1 MSLGI
6 LIALGILAATFMIFK
21 IGDVFSP
28 WFITVIIWFGILL
41 MFQFDTL
48 LYPLGDRFYTS
59 IMLWVPIFCTASML
73 TYYALPS
80 GVSDREQKKM
90 ESIDINSTIFNVL
103 FYLSLVMTPLYL
115 YRIMQTIM
123 MFDTADMLYHLRV
136 LAVHGEESYGI
147 LNYTYVINM
156 SLLAVGIWHYP
167 KIPLWKLLAIY
178 FVCSISAFA
187 IMEKGMIFYFLAATV
202 FVLYEKR
209 VIKMRTILIWGVVIV
224 VLFFLMNMARD
235 SSGLDEDERM
245 TFLDFLAIY
254 ILSPSVAYERI
265 SEDMSGQWGTNT
277 FYTIYLFLNRFGFN
291 FEQAAKLQGFVW
303 VPLPTNVYTI
313 FQPFYQD
320 FGQKGVAMF
329 ALLYGTASGWVYRL
343 FRNGS
348 RYGRCI
354 YIYFVYVLL
363 LQFFQDNLLQSSVIV
378 LQYLFFVWLMTQQKY
393 FINWRA
399 R

>member
-123 MFDTADMLYHLRV
+123 MFDTADMLYNLRV

-235 SSGLDEDERM
+235 SSGLDEDDRM

-320 FGQKGVAMF
+320 FGQKGVAMI

>member
-123 MFDTADMLYHLRV
+123 MFDTADMLYNLRV

-235 SSGLDEDERM
+235 SSGLDEDDRM

-291 FEQAAKLQGFVW
+291 FEQAAKLQGFV
-303 VPLPTNVYTI
+303 
-313 FQPFYQD
+313 
-320 FGQKGVAMF
+320 
-329 ALLYGTASGWVYRL
+329 
-343 FRNGS
+343 
-348 RYGRCI
+348 
-354 YIYFVYVLL
+354 
-363 LQFFQDNLLQSSVIV
+363 
-378 LQYLFFVWLMTQQKY
+378 
-393 FINWRA
+393 
-399 R
+399 

>member
-6 LIALGILAATFMIFK
+6 LIALGILAVTFMIFK

-123 MFDTADMLYHLRV
+123 MFDTADMLYNLRV

-277 FYTIYLFLNRFGFN
+277 FYTIYLFLNCRVSYGCPCPPMCTPSSSPSIRISVRRAWRCLPCSTAPRRAGSTDCSAM
-291 FEQAAKLQGFVW
+291 AAVTA
-303 VPLPTNVYTI
+303 VAYTSTSCTCC
-313 FQPFYQD
+313 YCN
-320 FGQKGVAMF
+320 
-329 ALLYGTASGWVYRL
+329 S
-343 FRNGS
+343 S
-348 RYGRCI
+348 RTTS
-354 YIYFVYVLL
+354 F
-363 LQFFQDNLLQSSVIV
+363 
-378 LQYLFFVWLMTQQKY
+378 K
-393 FINWRA
+393 A
-399 R
+399 A